1 MGRVIQGRRQSQ
13 GEGHIR
19 EEQGQVIAP
28 IAISTVHGK
37 NLAVMLA
44 SIREYCPEIPVY
56 LRGPA
61 SVLDRFDV
69 YVKMAGTPRN
79 FGEDYNDIVNR
90 GLQDFDSVVVA
101 NDDIVLTPTS
111 YRVLLDDVD
120 IISDLSLN
128 PGWVAA
134 RCDSARA
141 VQNIRWNPE
150 GEAIDMCRFTSESKI
165 RRADVISPIFAWI
178 CADAFAKCP
187 FPPLNWFSDDVQC
200 SDLESIGYENFVSA
214 SYVHHVGSQTVGVNA
229 EMLTN
234 QALPWLMKHRPKYVQ
249 QWFNS

>member
-1 MGRVIQGRRQSQ
+1 MIS
-13 GEGHIR
+13 
-19 EEQGQVIAP
+19 P

-61 SVLDRFDV
+61 SVIERFDV
-69 YVKMAGTPRN
+69 DVKMVGIPRN
-79 FGEDYNDIVNR
+79 FGEDYNDIINCA
-90 GLQDFDSVVVA
+90 LKDFDSVVVA
-101 NDDIVLTPTS
+101 NDDVVLTPTS
-111 YRVLLDDVD
+111 YRVLMDDVD

-178 CADAFAKCP
+178 NSEAFAKCQ
-187 FPPLNWFSDDVQC
+187 FPPLNWYSDGVQC
-200 SDLESIGYENFVSA
+200 SDLEELGFENYVSA

-249 QWFNS
+249 RWFNS

>member
-1 MGRVIQGRRQSQ
+1 MIS
-13 GEGHIR
+13 
-19 EEQGQVIAP
+19 P

-61 SVLDRFDV
+61 SVIERFDV
-69 YVKMAGTPRN
+69 DVKMVGIPRN
-79 FGEDYNDIVNR
+79 FGEDYNDIINCA
-90 GLQDFDSVVVA
+90 LKDFDSVVVA
-101 NDDIVLTPTS
+101 NDDVVLTPTS
-111 YRVLLDDVD
+111 YRVLMDDVD

-150 GEAIDMCRFTSESKI
+150 GEAINMCRFTSESKI
-165 RRADVISPIFAWI
+165 RRSDVISPIFAWI
-178 CADAFAKCP
+178 NSEAFAKCP
-187 FPPLNWFSDDVQC
+187 FPPLNWYSDDVQC
-200 SDLESIGYENFVSA
+200 SDLEELGFENYVSA

-249 QWFNS
+249 RWFNS

>member
-1 MGRVIQGRRQSQ
+1 
-13 GEGHIR
+13 
-19 EEQGQVIAP
+19 VIAP

-61 SVLDRFDV
+61 SVIDRFDAD
-69 YVKMAGTPRN
+69 VKLIGQPRN
-79 FGEDYNDIVNR
+79 FGDDYNDIINCA
-90 GLQDFDSVVVA
+90 LKDFDSVVVA

-111 YRVLLDDVD
+111 YRVLMDDVE
-120 IISDLSLN
+120 IVSDLSLN

-150 GEAIDMCRFTSESKI
+150 GEAIDMCKFTSESKI

-178 CADAFAKCP
+178 GADAFAKCP
-187 FPPLNWFSDDVQC
+187 FPPLNWYSDDVQC
-200 SDLESIGYENFVSA
+200 TDLEELGYENFVSA
-214 SYVHHVGSQTVGVNA
+214 SYVHHVGSQTVGVDANA
-229 EMLTN
+229 LTN
-234 QALPWLMKHRPKYVQ
+234 QALPWLMKHRHKYVQ
-249 QWFNS
+249 RWFNS

>member
-1 MGRVIQGRRQSQ
+1 MIS
-13 GEGHIR
+13 
-19 EEQGQVIAP
+19 P

-61 SVLDRFDV
+61 SVIERFDV
-69 YVKMAGTPRN
+69 DVKMVGIPRN
-79 FGEDYNDIVNR
+79 FGEDYNDIINCA
-90 GLQDFDSVVVA
+90 LKDFDSVVVA
-101 NDDIVLTPTS
+101 NDDVVLTPTS
-111 YRVLLDDVD
+111 YRVLMDDVD
-120 IISDLSLN
+120 IISDLSLK

-165 RRADVISPIFAWI
+165 RRANVISPIFAWI
-178 CADAFAKCP
+178 NSEAFAKCP
-187 FPPLNWFSDDVQC
+187 FPPLNWYSDDVQC
-200 SDLESIGYENFVSA
+200 SDLEELGFENYVSA

-249 QWFNS
+249 RWFNS

>member
-1 MGRVIQGRRQSQ
+1 MIS
-13 GEGHIR
+13 
-19 EEQGQVIAP
+19 P

-61 SVLDRFDV
+61 SVIERFDV
-69 YVKMAGTPRN
+69 DVKMVGIPRN
-79 FGEDYNDIVNR
+79 FGEDYNDIINCA
-90 GLQDFDSVVVA
+90 LKDFDSVVVA
-101 NDDIVLTPTS
+101 NDDVVLTPTS
-111 YRVLLDDVD
+111 YRVMMDDVD

-178 CADAFAKCP
+178 NSEAFAKCP
-187 FPPLNWFSDDVQC
+187 FPPLNWYSDDVQC
-200 SDLESIGYENFVSA
+200 SDLEELGFENYVSA

-249 QWFNS
+249 RWFNS

>member
-1 MGRVIQGRRQSQ
+1 
-13 GEGHIR
+13 
-19 EEQGQVIAP
+19 VIAP

-61 SVLDRFDV
+61 SVLDRFDAD
-69 YVKMAGTPRN
+69 VKMIGQPRN
-79 FGEDYNDIVNR
+79 FGDDYNDIINCA
-90 GLQDFDSVVVA
+90 LKDFNSVVVA

-111 YRVLLDDVD
+111 YRVLMDDVD
-120 IISDLSLN
+120 IVSDLSLN

-150 GEAIDMCRFTSESKI
+150 GEAIDMCKFTSESKI

-178 CADAFAKCP
+178 GADAFAKCP
-187 FPPLNWFSDDVQC
+187 FPPLNWYSDDVQC
-200 SDLESIGYENFVSA
+200 TDLEELGYENFVSA
-214 SYVHHVGSQTVGVNA
+214 SYVHHVGSQTVGVDANA
-229 EMLTN
+229 LTN
-234 QALPWLMKHRPKYVQ
+234 QALPWLMKHRHKYVQ
-249 QWFNS
+249 RWFNS

>member
-1 MGRVIQGRRQSQ
+1 MIS
-13 GEGHIR
+13 
-19 EEQGQVIAP
+19 P

-61 SVLDRFDV
+61 SVIERFDV
-69 YVKMAGTPRN
+69 DVKMVGIPRN
-79 FGEDYNDIVNR
+79 FGEDYNDIINCA
-90 GLQDFDSVVVA
+90 LKDFDSVVVA
-101 NDDIVLTPTS
+101 NDDVVLTPTS
-111 YRVLLDDVD
+111 YRVLMDDVD

-165 RRADVISPIFAWI
+165 RRSDVISPIFAWI
-178 CADAFAKCP
+178 NSEAFAKCP
-187 FPPLNWFSDDVQC
+187 FPPLNWYSDDVQC
-200 SDLESIGYENFVSA
+200 SDLEELGFENYVSA

-249 QWFNS
+249 RWFNS

>member
-1 MGRVIQGRRQSQ
+1 MIS
-13 GEGHIR
+13 
-19 EEQGQVIAP
+19 P

-61 SVLDRFDV
+61 SVIERFDV
-69 YVKMAGTPRN
+69 DVKMVGIPRN
-79 FGEDYNDIVNR
+79 FGEDYNDIINCA
-90 GLQDFDSVVVA
+90 LKDFDSVVVA
-101 NDDIVLTPTS
+101 NDDVVLTPTS
-111 YRVLLDDVD
+111 YRVLMDDVD

-178 CADAFAKCP
+178 NSEAFAKCP
-187 FPPLNWFSDDVQC
+187 FPPLNWYSDDVQC
-200 SDLESIGYENFVSA
+200 SDLEELGFENYVSA

-234 QALPWLMKHRPKYVQ
+234 QALPWLMKHRSKYVQ
-249 QWFNS
+249 RWFNS

>member
-1 MGRVIQGRRQSQ
+1 M
-13 GEGHIR
+13 
-19 EEQGQVIAP
+19 IAP

-69 YVKMAGTPRN
+69 DVKVIGTPRN
-79 FGEDYNDIVNR
+79 FGDDYNDIIDRV
-90 GLQDFDSVVVA
+90 LQDFDSVVVA

-120 IISDLSLN
+120 IVQDLSLK

-134 RCDSARA
+134 RCDSARP

-150 GEAIDMCRFTSESKI
+150 NEPIDMCRFTSESKI

-178 CADAFAKCP
+178 GEEAFSKCK
-187 FPPLNWFSDDVQC
+187 FPPINWFSDDVHC
-200 SDLESIGYENFVSA
+200 TDLESMGFENFVSA
-214 SYVHHVGSQTVGVNA
+214 SYVHHVGSQTVGTNA

-234 QALPWLMKHRPKYVQ
+234 HALPWLMKYRPKYVQ

>member
-1 MGRVIQGRRQSQ
+1 MIS
-13 GEGHIR
+13 
-19 EEQGQVIAP
+19 P

-61 SVLDRFDV
+61 SVIERFDV
-69 YVKMAGTPRN
+69 DVKMVGIPRN
-79 FGEDYNDIVNR
+79 FGEDYNDIINCA
-90 GLQDFDSVVVA
+90 LKDFDSVVVA
-101 NDDIVLTPTS
+101 NDDVVLTPTS
-111 YRVLLDDVD
+111 YRVLMDDVD
-120 IISDLSLN
+120 IISDLSLK

-178 CADAFAKCP
+178 NSEAFAKCP
-187 FPPLNWFSDDVQC
+187 FPPLNWYSDDVQC
-200 SDLESIGYENFVSA
+200 SDLEELGFENYVSA

-249 QWFNS
+249 RWFNS

>member
-1 MGRVIQGRRQSQ
+1 MIS
-13 GEGHIR
+13 
-19 EEQGQVIAP
+19 P
-28 IAISTVHGK
+28 IVISTVHGK

-61 SVLDRFDV
+61 SVLDRFDAD
-69 YVKMAGTPRN
+69 VKMIGLPSN
-79 FGEDYNDIVNR
+79 FGDNYNEIINR
-90 GLQDFDSVVVA
+90 ALQHFDSVVVA

-111 YRVLLDDVD
+111 YKVLLEDVE
-120 IISDLSLN
+120 IIRDLSLT

-178 CADAFAKCP
+178 SASAFGMCP
-187 FPPLNWFSDDVQC
+187 FPPLNWYSDDVQC
-200 SDLESIGYENFVSA
+200 TDLEAIGYENFVSA
-214 SYVHHVGSQTVGVNA
+214 SYVHHVGSQTVGVDA
-229 EMLTN
+229 QALTN

>member
-1 MGRVIQGRRQSQ
+1 MIS
-13 GEGHIR
+13 
-19 EEQGQVIAP
+19 P

-61 SVLDRFDV
+61 SVIERFDV
-69 YVKMAGTPRN
+69 DVKMVGIPRN
-79 FGEDYNDIVNR
+79 FGEDYNDIINCA
-90 GLQDFDSVVVA
+90 LKDFDSVVVA
-101 NDDIVLTPTS
+101 NDDVVLTPTS
-111 YRVLLDDVD
+111 YRVLMDDVD

-141 VQNIRWNPE
+141 VQNIRWNPD

-178 CADAFAKCP
+178 NSEAFAKCP
-187 FPPLNWFSDDVQC
+187 FPPLNWYSDDVQC
-200 SDLESIGYENFVSA
+200 SDLEELGFENYVSA

-249 QWFNS
+249 RWFNS

>member
-1 MGRVIQGRRQSQ
+1 MIS
-13 GEGHIR
+13 
-19 EEQGQVIAP
+19 P

-61 SVLDRFDV
+61 SVIERFDV
-69 YVKMAGTPRN
+69 DVKMVGIPRN
-79 FGEDYNDIVNR
+79 FGEDYNDIINYA
-90 GLQDFDSVVVA
+90 LKDFDSVVVA
-101 NDDIVLTPTS
+101 NDDVVLTPTS
-111 YRVLLDDVD
+111 YRVLMDDVD

-178 CADAFAKCP
+178 NSEAFAKCP
-187 FPPLNWFSDDVQC
+187 FPPLNWYSDDVQC
-200 SDLESIGYENFVSA
+200 NDLEELGFENYVSA

-249 QWFNS
+249 RWFNS

>member
-1 MGRVIQGRRQSQ
+1 MIS
-13 GEGHIR
+13 
-19 EEQGQVIAP
+19 P

-61 SVLDRFDV
+61 SVLDRFDAD
-69 YVKMAGTPRN
+69 VKMIGAPSN
-79 FGEDYNDIVNR
+79 FGDNYNDIINR
-90 GLQDFDSVVVA
+90 VLQDFDSVVVA

-111 YRVLLDDVD
+111 YRILLDDVD
-120 IISDLSLN
+120 IISDLSLT

-178 CADAFAKCP
+178 SANAFAQCQ
-187 FPPLNWFSDDVQC
+187 FPPLNWYSDDVQC
-200 SDLESIGYENFVSA
+200 TDLESIGYENFVSA
-214 SYVHHVGSQTVGVNA
+214 SYVHHVGSQTVGVDA
-229 EMLTN
+229 QALTN
-234 QALPWLMKHRPKYVQ
+234 QALPWLMKHRPKYVK
-249 QWFNS
+249 QWFNA

>member
-1 MGRVIQGRRQSQ
+1 MIN
-13 GEGHIR
+13 
-19 EEQGQVIAP
+19 P

-61 SVLDRFDV
+61 SVIERFDV
-69 YVKMAGTPRN
+69 DVKMVGIPRN
-79 FGEDYNDIVNR
+79 FGEDYNDIINCA
-90 GLQDFDSVVVA
+90 LKDFDSVVVA
-101 NDDIVLTPTS
+101 NDDVVLTPTS
-111 YRVLLDDVD
+111 YRVLMDDVD

-178 CADAFAKCP
+178 NSEAFAKCP
-187 FPPLNWFSDDVQC
+187 FPPLNWYSDDVQC
-200 SDLESIGYENFVSA
+200 SDLEELGFENYVSA

-249 QWFNS
+249 RWFNS